1 MSEIKRNGHGAMDM
15 TQGSPTRLI
24 VLFSLPLL
32 AGNVLQQLYNMVDSV
47 VVGNYVGSSALTA
60 VGAGFSIMF
69 LISSLFLGFS
79 MGATIMIAQYV
90 GAGDQ
95 GAVGRTVDT
104 IYSALLVI
112 IVPLTLLG
120 VLASGP
126 LLTLIRVPQE
136 AYEQAR
142 TYCMVVL
149 GGIVG
154 TLGYNMNSG
163 IMRGLGDSRTP
174 LIFLFIACVINIVL
188 DLVFV
193 LVFSWGVFGVALATI
208 LAQIC
213 SWVFGIFYINRKY
226 PFLHIR
232 LFRMRLDRRLLG
244 QVIRL
249 GIPSAIQECQFAV
262 GILIMQALINGFG
275 NDFAAGFTAAN
286 KIDTFAFMPIESFS
300 IAATTYVGQ
309 NMGAGRLDRVQTGTR
324 RALVLGTLV
333 CLAMSA
339 VVLPLRRPLLMLFNR
354 EPGVVAAGEAYLLR
368 ALSLMF
374 ILAMMFIMNGVLRGA
389 GGQRPAEHGR
399 EVVSPAL
406 LHKARLRIEWPH
418 AVELVRVLLRE
429 GVAPALHGLHV
440 DHHRA
445 LELPGPGQH
454 VDQPVQVVA
463 VDGPQVGEAHVLKQG
478 AAGPQG
484 LFQGR
489 LDLVVEPVQ
498 RVLHGVLSEQAPVP
512 LLEMVVGGLGAD
524 LAQMAVH
531 RPHVGV
537 DGHAVVV
544 EKDDQGLAGGTGVVE
559 ALIGQ
564 SSGQGAVPDQRQ
576 NTVIQVL

>member
-389 GGQRPAEHGR
+389 GAMTVPMVASIISSGRPASLWPCAGLFLR
-399 EVVSPAL
+399 PGGDLLAYPIGWALGLLICVVSYC
-406 LHKARLRIEWPH
+406 R
-418 AVELVRVLLRE
+418 
-429 GVAPALHGLHV
+429 
-440 DHHRA
+440 
-445 LELPGPGQH
+445 
-454 VDQPVQVVA
+454 
-463 VDGPQVGEAHVLKQG
+463 
-478 AAGPQG
+478 
-484 LFQGR
+484 GR
-489 LDLVVEPVQ
+489 WKDKCIV
-498 RVLHGVLSEQAPVP
+498 SQAPQESAQSPAGLSGGP
-512 LLEMVVGGLGAD
+512 LLLESGLCVEIAPGAQGTVG
-524 LAQMAVH
+524 AV
-531 RPHVGV
+531 
-537 DGHAVVV
+537 
-544 EKDDQGLAGGTGVVE
+544 GLAGHTPPGRG
-559 ALIGQ
+559 AP
-564 SSGQGAVPDQRQ
+564 SGGRSRWTPPAAGWAGAAPPPWPGPWCRR
-576 NTVIQVL
+576 

>member
-149 GGIVG
+149 GGIIG
-154 TLGYNMNSG
+154 TLGYNMHSG

-309 NMGAGRLDRVQTGTR
+309 NVGAGRMDRVRQGTR
-324 RALVLGTLV
+324 AT
-333 CLAMSA
+333 LAMGVVWCFAIAAVLMPLSRPIMLLFSKTPA
-339 VVLPLRRPLLMLFNR
+339 VVD
-354 EPGVVAAGEAYLLR
+354 A
-368 ALSLMF
+368 
-374 ILAMMFIMNGVLRGA
+374 GVLYLWWVLPFYALFAIQFVLNNVMRGA
-389 GGQRPAEHGR
+389 GDAVFPMISSLIS
-399 EVVSPAL
+399 VV
-406 LHKARLRIEWPH
+406 
-418 AVELVRVLLRE
+418 VVRVVLCY
-429 GVAPALHGLHV
+429 VISDAF
-440 DHHRA
+440 
-445 LELPGPGQH
+445 GQ
-454 VDQPVQVVA
+454 QYMFA
-463 VDGPQVGEAHVLKQG
+463 CYAG
-478 AAGPQG
+478 AW
-484 LFQGR
+484 L
-489 LDLVVEPVQ
+489 
-498 RVLHGVLSEQAPVP
+498 
-512 LLEMVVGGLGAD
+512 
-524 LAQMAVH
+524 
-531 RPHVGV
+531 VGV
-537 DGHAVVV
+537 ILSGGYFLLGRWKRFGSMAAAENRMR
-544 EKDDQGLAGGTGVVE
+544 EKE
-559 ALIGQ
+559 
-564 SSGQGAVPDQRQ
+564 P
-576 NTVIQVL
+576 